1 MADENKNEKENGN
14 APTPEEQTVV
24 TQHSVEI
31 DGDVIEYT
39 ATTGTILLREEDEK
53 EGHKP
58 KASVFYVA
66 YTKNDVEAQDRPVTF
81 AFNGGPGSSSVWLHM
96 GLLGPQRVVFDDVG
110 NMTPPPYQLTN
121 NDYSLLDI
129 SDVVFIDPV
138 STGYSRAVPGE
149 KANQFHEFEKDIQS
163 IAEFI
168 RLWTTRN
175 NRWSSAK
182 FVCGESYGTTRTA
195 ALSGYLQNEYGM
207 FLNGLLMIS
216 SILNFQSG
224 YFHVGND
231 MPNILFLPSYAAT
244 AWYHNRLHA
253 DLQALSLTDLLA
265 QVEAFAEGEYATALM
280 LGSKLSE
287 QRAAEIAAKMAWYM
301 GVSAEFIQRNNL
313 RVEIH
318 RYIKELRR
326 DERITVGRLDSR
338 FTGIDR
344 DAAGSVYEYDPSYT
358 NIQGPYTAVLN
369 DYVRRTLGFESDL
382 PYEILTGKVRPWDY
396 GKAYANQYVNVAETL
411 RGAMSRNPYL
421 RVLFANGYYDLATP
435 YFATEYTVNHLQLDP
450 SLTDN
455 IVMTYYEAGHMMYAH
470 MESLRQLA
478 EDMREF
484 VRKSS

>member
-1 MADENKNEKENGN
+1 MSDEQKNEKET
-14 APTPEEQTVV
+14 AQIPEEQVVV
-24 TQHSVEI
+24 TQNSVEI
-31 DGDVIEYT
+31 DRKEIHYT
-39 ATTGTILLREEDEK
+39 ATTGTMLLREEDEK

-58 KASVFYVA
+58 KAAIFYVA
-66 YTKNDVEAQDRPVTF
+66 YTKNAAEPQDRPVTF

-96 GLLGPQRVVFDDVG
+96 GLIGPQRVLFDDVG
-110 NMTPPPYQLTN
+110 NMTRPPYQLVN
-121 NDYSLLDI
+121 NEFSLLDV

-138 STGYSRAVPGE
+138 STGFSRAVPGE
-149 KANQFHEFEKDIQS
+149 KASQFHEFEKDIQS

-182 FVCGESYGTTRTA
+182 FICGESYGTTRTA
-195 ALSGYLQNEYGM
+195 ALSGYLQNEFGM
-207 FLNGLLMIS
+207 YLNGLLMIS
-216 SILNFQSG
+216 AILNFQSG
-224 YFHVGND
+224 FFHIGND
-231 MPNILFLPSYAAT
+231 MPYILYLPVYAAT
-244 AWYHNRLHA
+244 AWYHRKLDA
-253 DLQALSLTDLLA
+253 DLQALALTELLA
-265 QVEAFAEGEYATALM
+265 QVETFAEGEYATAMM
-280 LGSKLSE
+280 LGSKLGTVRE
-287 QRAAEIAAKMAWYM
+287 KEIADVLARYI
-301 GVSAEFIQRNNL
+301 GVTPDFVQRNNL
-313 RVEIH
+313 RIELH

-326 DERITVGRLDSR
+326 DERVTVGRLDSR

-369 DYVRRTLGFESDL
+369 DYVRRVLGFESDL
-382 PYEILTGKVRPWDY
+382 PYEILTGKVQPWDY
-396 GKAYANQYVNVAETL
+396 GKKYGNQYVNVAETL

-435 YFATEYTVNHLQLDP
+435 YFATEYTVNHLQLDA

-455 IVMTYYEAGHMMYAH
+455 IDLTYYEAGHMMYVH
-470 MESLRQLA
+470 KPSLVQLA